1 MKPFNL
7 EAAKEG
13 KKVVTRDGSSVKITS
28 FEGSHRQPISAT
40 IYHTSPVAICDVAYP
55 ASGSFFE
62 SGSEHHLDLFMA
74 DDEPKQEVCDLQK
87 WCKEILPIVQAAA
100 NGEDIEHLDD
110 DYWCAKDA
118 LCFNFDTKYRIK
130 PKVKMVNGF
139 EVPLH
144 ETVEPY
150 HAQEYFTPSLAA
162 SNMWT
167 SKRWGGY
174 KTDKNLLD
182 RGMVYLDKESAV
194 KCAKA
199 MLGIN
204 PEGDE

>member
-7 EAAKEG
+7 ESAKEG
-13 KKVVTRDGSSVKITS
+13 KKVVTREGRNVRLVS
-28 FEGSHRQPISAT
+28 FNNDNPRYPIVGIIEHNDCDEVNVYT
-40 IYHTSPVAICDVAYP
+40 IAGMHLAL
-55 ASGSFFE
+55 G
-62 SGSEHHLDLFMA
+62 GEHDHDLFMA
-74 DDEPKQEVCDLQK
+74 DDEPKQEVSDLQA
-87 WCKEILPIVQAAA
+87 WCREILPVVQAAA
-100 NGEDIEHLDD
+100 NGEDMQV
-110 DYWCAKDA
+110 
-118 LCFNFDTKYRIK
+118 FNNGKWEDKLNSVLAGGSKYRIK
-130 PKVKMVNGF
+130 PKIKMVNGF

-182 RGMVYLDKESAV
+182 RGLVYIDKESAV

-199 MLGIN
+199 MLGIDQ
-204 PEGDE
+204 EGEE